1 MTARYGSRP
10 VVAGVDGSTGSTQAV
25 RWAAAQADL
34 WGCPLRL
41 VHAHSEPRTHQPDL
55 TAAPQ
60 GDYRQALL
68 NAGYDWLRE
77 AADVAAATAAGVA
90 VSTELITSRAGQLL
104 TEESEQA
111 RLVVVG
117 SRGLGGF
124 TGLMLGSTAVALG
137 AHAHCPVAVV
147 RGANTDTPRSG
158 PVVLGVDGSAASE
171 AAIGF
176 AYDAASHRG
185 VPLIAVH
192 VWSDVSF
199 AASFVPA
206 PATFDW
212 PVIEGDEQR
221 LLAQRLAGWQE
232 KYPEVQ
238 VHRVVTEGRP
248 AYSLLEAAQ
257 DAQLLV
263 VGSRGRG
270 GLRGLLL
277 GSTSQALLHH
287 APCPV
292 VVVRPEA
299 PVTA

>member
-1 MTARYGSRP
+1 MTAQFGPRP
-10 VVAGVDGSTGSTQAV
+10 VVVGVDGSTGSTQAV
-25 RWAAAQADL
+25 RWAAGQAEL

-41 VHAHSEPRTHQPDL
+41 VHGHTEPWMHL
-55 TAAPQ
+55 TDRVTPQ

-68 NAGYDWLRE
+68 NVGHDWLRE
-77 AADVAAATAAGVA
+77 AADVAAAAAPGVA
-90 VSTELITSRAGQLL
+90 VSTELISSTAGWLL
-104 TEESEQA
+104 IEESERA

-147 RGANTDTPRSG
+147 RGTSMEPPRSE
-158 PVVLGVDGSAASE
+158 PVVLGVDGSAAGE

-176 AYDAASHRG
+176 AYEAASQRG
-185 VPLIAVH
+185 VPLVAVH
-192 VWSDVSF
+192 VWSDVSL
-199 AASFVPA
+199 AASFVPT
-206 PATFDW
+206 PPMFDW
-212 PVIEGDEQR
+212 PVIEDDERR

-232 KYPEVQ
+232 KYPDVE

-248 AYSLLEAAQ
+248 AYSLLQAAQ

-299 PVTA
+299 PVTT

>member
-1 MTARYGSRP
+1 MTARLGPRP
-10 VVAGVDGSTGSTQAV
+10 VVVGVDGSTGSTQAV
-25 RWAAAQADL
+25 RWAAAQASL

-41 VHAHSEPRTHQPDL
+41 VHAHTEPWIHL
-55 TAAPQ
+55 TDQTTPQ
-60 GDYRQALL
+60 GDHRQALV
-68 NAGYDWLRE
+68 NVGHGWLR
-77 AADVAAATAAGVA
+77 AATDVATAAAPGVE
-90 VSTELITSRAGQLL
+90 VSTELVTSTPGQLL
-104 TEESEQA
+104 IEESGRA

-124 TGLMLGSTAVALG
+124 SGLMLGSTAVVLS

-147 RGANTDTPRSG
+147 RGADIRPPGSG

-176 AYDAASHRG
+176 AYEAASQRG
-185 VPLIAVH
+185 VPLVAVH
-192 VWSDVSF
+192 VWSDLSLT
-199 AASFVPA
+199 ASFVPT
-206 PATFDW
+206 PPMFDW
-212 PVIEGDEQR
+212 PVIEDDERR

-238 VHRVVTEGRP
+238 VRRVVTEGRP
-248 AYSLLEAAQ
+248 AYSLLQAAE

-292 VVVRPEA
+292 VVARPES
-299 PVTA
+299 PVTT